1 MGGLGK
7 NPLCGGGMDI
17 FWKYTYTIW
26 VPSTELEVQSCVNDS
41 PILKNFP
48 CRIPNINALE
58 AVCRRNDLLSHL
70 MDHPGDWTPVVM
82 DWLLHLVTRG
92 LGKRVEL
99 LCFKPQTPLQV
110 K

>member
-1 MGGLGK
+1 MVLEKIPSVEEVLIFSGSTGTQ
-7 NPLCGGGMDI
+7 CG
-17 FWKYTYTIW
+17 FHQQNY
-26 VPSTELEVQSCVNDS
+26 
-41 PILKNFP
+41 NFP

-99 LCFKPQTPLQV
+99 LCCKPQTPLQV